1 MSVSSFL
8 QAAIV
13 AAFLPTVAMAQS
25 SAGTLIVIVSGTAS
39 DGARAHVSVTTADAA
54 SRLVRA
60 DSGVKEISLGALPA
74 GRYRVETR
82 AIGYVPDTSFVEVH
96 DGRDANLSVNLKH
109 SVVLD
114 PVKVAGV
121 GSGHLEPFEKRRGQ
135 GKGTFLTRDDIE
147 KTRRNSIGE
156 VLRSV
161 RGLRVDCAN
170 SCRVLMV
177 RSTACEPRYFINGFP
192 TDAGILLTP
201 VLDVAGIEIYRGP
214 SETPPEFM
222 GAQSMCGA
230 IGIWTK

>member
-1 MSVSSFL
+1 MV
-8 QAAIV
+8 AAIAAFPGLV
-13 AAFLPTVAMAQS
+13 AAQAP
-25 SAGTLIVIVSGTAS
+25 AGTLVVVLSGEAANGST
-39 DGARAHVSVTTADAA
+39 RAHVSVTTADVA
-54 SRLVRA
+54 SHLVRA
-60 DSGVKEISLGALPA
+60 DSGLKEISFASLPA
-74 GRYRVETR
+74 ARYRVETK
-82 AIGYVPDTSFVEVH
+82 AIGYAPDTAFVEVR
-96 DGRDANLSVNLKH
+96 DGRDVNVSVNLKRA
-109 SVVLD
+109 VVLD
-114 PVKVAGV
+114 PVTVAGV
-121 GSGHLEPFEKRRGQ
+121 GKGHLEPFEKRRVQ
-135 GKGTFLTRDDIE
+135 GKGTFLTKEDIE
-147 KTRRNSIGE
+147 KTRRSAIGE

-170 SCRVLMV
+170 GCRVMMV